1 MFVWLLF
8 FRNDQ
13 LQQEINVLQDRNKTD
28 LTNLKKSLDDAIE
41 RCWSDKC
48 IYLWSDI
55 WYLFMVIKHITVM
68 LAVRHP
74 IR

>member
-1 MFVWLLF
+1 MAIKILIIVLFVWLFF

-41 RCWSDKC
+41 RC
-48 IYLWSDI
+48 
-55 WYLFMVIKHITVM
+55 
-68 LAVRHP
+68 
-74 IR
+74 

>member
-1 MFVWLLF
+1 MVIKILIIVLFVWLLF

-41 RCWSDKC
+41 RCRSDKISIF
-48 IYLWSDI
+48 IYGN
-55 WYLFMVIKHITVM
+55 
-68 LAVRHP
+68 
-74 IR
+74 

>member
-41 RCWSDKC
+41 RCRSDKISIF
-48 IYLWSDI
+48 IYGN
-55 WYLFMVIKHITVM
+55 
-68 LAVRHP
+68 
-74 IR
+74 

>member
-1 MFVWLLF
+1 MVIKILVTVLFVWLHF

-41 RCWSDKC
+41 RC
-48 IYLWSDI
+48 
-55 WYLFMVIKHITVM
+55 
-68 LAVRHP
+68 
-74 IR
+74 

>member
-13 LQQEINVLQDRNKTD
+13 LQQEINILQDRNKTD

-41 RCWSDKC
+41 RCWSDKISIF
-48 IYLWSDI
+48 IYGN
-55 WYLFMVIKHITVM
+55 
-68 LAVRHP
+68 
-74 IR
+74 

>member
-1 MFVWLLF
+1 MVIKILITVLFVWLLF

-41 RCWSDKC
+41 RC
-48 IYLWSDI
+48 
-55 WYLFMVIKHITVM
+55 
-68 LAVRHP
+68 
-74 IR
+74 

>member
-1 MFVWLLF
+1 MAIKILIIVLFVWLLF

-41 RCWSDKC
+41 RC
-48 IYLWSDI
+48 
-55 WYLFMVIKHITVM
+55 
-68 LAVRHP
+68 
-74 IR
+74 

>member
-1 MFVWLLF
+1 MVIKILIIVLFVWLLF

-41 RCWSDKC
+41 RC
-48 IYLWSDI
+48 
-55 WYLFMVIKHITVM
+55 
-68 LAVRHP
+68 
-74 IR
+74 

>member
-1 MFVWLLF
+1 MVIKILTIVLFVWLLF

-41 RCWSDKC
+41 RC
-48 IYLWSDI
+48 
-55 WYLFMVIKHITVM
+55 
-68 LAVRHP
+68 
-74 IR
+74 

>member
-1 MFVWLLF
+1 MVIKVLIIVLFVWLLF

-41 RCWSDKC
+41 RC
-48 IYLWSDI
+48 
-55 WYLFMVIKHITVM
+55 
-68 LAVRHP
+68 
-74 IR
+74 